1 MCQILFIFVIAECGN
16 LCVRGDGPL
25 FESVLLT
32 TVHMLYRHNSII
44 LCNVAYYTCN
54 NFDESDGPEVPWGI
68 LIGLPHHY
76 FPHETRIP
84 S

>member
-32 TVHMLYRHNSII
+32 TVHMLYRHQ
-44 LCNVAYYTCN
+44 
-54 NFDESDGPEVPWGI
+54 
-68 LIGLPHHY
+68 
-76 FPHETRIP
+76 
-84 S
+84 